1 VETKPSWLDRAIMA
15 LAPKWGASRARAR
28 LLARHF
34 EAASMGRRTSGWSR
48 RNADANTAAAG
59 AALANIRG
67 QARDLVRNNAWARRG
82 LARIETATVGWGI
95 RPKAVGRNAELVTA
109 SWRAWAES
117 TQCDAAGRLTFYGLQ
132 ALIMRTVVESGEVL
146 VRRRRRRPEDGL
158 AVPLQFQI
166 LEPDHLDTSLD
177 GIKSPSG
184 GDIIQGVEFDAIGRR
199 VAYWL
204 FDQHPGG
211 RTFTNPQARRVPAS
225 EILHV
230 FRQERAGQVRGVSWF
245 APISV
250 RLHDF
255 DEFEDATLM
264 KQKIAACMAAF
275 VTDLDGSN
283 SPLGGGGGGTS
294 AEPQDAFEP
303 GMILNLPPG
312 KQVTVANPPAS
323 TDHAAFS
330 ATALRGVAA
339 GLGVTY
345 EDLTGDYSQ
354 VNYSSARMARIAFN
368 SDVHHSRWNMLIPQ
382 FCAPAWAWMVEAL
395 ALEGIETDAV
405 AKWTPP
411 PAQMLDP
418 DKEGAAAMRAIRSGQ
433 LTLDEMVREQGYD
446 PDEHWEEYAAG
457 LKRLDDL
464 GIILDS
470 DPRKTTSGGQMQA
483 ASADAPAEV
492 VDDPDI
498 SVVGD
503 DGVERALRAHLEFVE
518 RELEHERIARA
529 AEVSRH
535 HAQLQLAL
543 AATAKEPAPE
553 SQPLDTSAAT

>member
-1 VETKPSWLDRAIMA
+1 MEPKLSWLDRTILA

-28 LLARHF
+28 LIARHF

-48 RNADANTAAAG
+48 RNADANAAAAG

-82 LARIETATVGWGI
+82 LDRIETATVGWGI
-95 RPKAVGRNAELVTA
+95 RPKAIGRNAELVAA
-109 SWRAWAES
+109 SWRQWAET

-158 AVPLQFQI
+158 AVPLQLQI

-177 GIKSPSG
+177 GIKSPAG

-199 VAYWL
+199 VAYWI

-211 RTFTNPQARRVPAS
+211 RTFTSPQSRRVAAS

-264 KQKIAACMAAF
+264 KQKIAACLAAF
-275 VTDLDGSN
+275 VTDMDGTN
-283 SPLGGGGGGTS
+283 APLGGGGGTS
-294 AEPQDAFEP
+294 SEPHDAFEP

-312 KQVTVANPPAS
+312 KAVTVANPPAS

-339 GLGVTY
+339 GIGVTY

-354 VNYSSARMARIAFN
+354 VNYSSARMARLAFN
-368 SDVHHSRWNMLIPQ
+368 ADVHHWRWNMLMPQ
-382 FCAPAWAWMVEAL
+382 FCAPAWGWMIEAL
-395 ALEGIETDAV
+395 ALAGIETNAV

-418 DKEGAAAMRAIRSGQ
+418 DKEGSAAMRAIRSGQ

-457 LKRLDDL
+457 LQRLDKL

-470 DPRKTTSGGQMQA
+470 DPRKTTSGGQLQA
-483 ASADAPAEV
+483 APDDAATAATGEE
-492 VDDPDI
+492 PDI
-498 SVVGD
+498 SIVD
-503 DGVERALRAHLEFVE
+503 EDGVERTLRAYLG
-518 RELEHERIARA
+518 ELRRDLGELRA
-529 AEVSRH
+529 KFGASRP
-535 HAQLQLAL
+535 QLD
-543 AATAKEPAPE
+543 
-553 SQPLDTSAAT
+553 SSAAP